1 MISLDCSHPDLEDFI
16 DLKSEAGKVTK
27 ANISIKVT
35 DEFMNAVINDEEY
48 TLKYYRQETGE
59 EITKVINAQDVFMRF
74 AELNWRQAEPGLLFW
89 DRINDYNLLSE
100 DPDFQYGGVN
110 P

>member
-1 MISLDCSHPDLEDFI
+1 
-16 DLKSEAGKVTK
+16 
-27 ANISIKVT
+27 
-35 DEFMNAVINDEEY
+35 
-48 TLKYYRQETGE
+48 
-59 EITKVINAQDVFMRF
+59 MRL
-74 AELNWRQAEPGLLFW
+74 AEMNWRQAEPGLLFW